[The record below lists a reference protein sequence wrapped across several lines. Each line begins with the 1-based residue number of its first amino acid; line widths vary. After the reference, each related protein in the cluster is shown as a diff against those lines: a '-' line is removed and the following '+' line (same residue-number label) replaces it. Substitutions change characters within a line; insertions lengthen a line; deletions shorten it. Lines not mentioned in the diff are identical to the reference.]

1 MEVSFQSR
9 MTWTSARFGLGSAW
23 RVILDA
29 IFCRVVG
36 LYCLQPVFD
45 LLPANILPHLDLVAN
60 FRLHG
65 DIPNTL
71 ETIHQDID
79 IGTPRLIEKSG
90 KIIHHVTVTYT
101 PGNLEMY
108 RLQEVVVYPSA
119 ALHVAF

>member
-1 MEVSFQSR
+1 M
-9 MTWTSARFGLGSAW
+9 TSARFGLGSAW
-23 RVILDA
+23 RVTLDV
-29 IFCRVVG
+29 IFYRVVD
-36 LYCLQPVFD
+36 LYSLQPVFD

-65 DIPNTL
+65 DIPNTF
-71 ETIHQDID
+71 EITHQDND

-108 RLQEVVVYPSA
+108 RLQKVVVYPFA
-119 ALHVAF
+119 ALHAAFRTFVV